1 MAVTTI
7 VVPTMVA
14 SVTIHL
20 SAWSSTDWLKVAPI
34 STPSPSTTGL

>member
-1 MAVTTI
+1 MAVTMI
-7 VVPTMVA
+7 VVPTIVA